1 MAVNLSTLVRNARLD
16 AIETQIGTTAK
27 LTIFSGAK
35 PTACSD
41 ADPAGALVQYTFASD
56 WMTAAA
62 SGTKGK
68 EAGAWSTTAAA
79 GVAASFRIYAN
90 NGTTCGLQ
98 GTCDQGSGDLSFD
111 NKTFTAG
118 QTVVINTL
126 TLTDGNA

>member
-1 MAVNLSTLVRNARLD
+1 MAIQLSIPVRNARLD
-16 AIETQIGTTAK
+16 VIESTIATTAK
-27 LTIFSGAK
+27 MKIFSGAV
-35 PTACSD
+35 PAACSA
-41 ADPAGALVQYTFASD
+41 ADPAGLLVSYTFASD

-62 SGTKGK
+62 TGTKGK

-90 NGTTCGLQ
+90 DGTTCGLQ

-118 QTVVINTL
+118 QTVVINTF
-126 TLTDGNA
+126 TLTDGNV

>member
-1 MAVNLSTLVRNARLD
+1 MPVSMRSKPS
-16 AIETQIGTTAK
+16 IGTTAK
-27 LTIFSGAK
+27 LKIFSGAK

-41 ADPAGALVQYTFASD
+41 ADPAGALASYTFASD

-68 EAGAWSTTAAA
+68 EAGTWSTTASA
-79 GVAASFRIYAN
+79 GTAASFRVYAN
-90 NGTTCGLQ
+90 DGTTCGLQ
-98 GTCDQGSGDLSFD
+98 GSCGQGTGDLSFD
-111 NKTFTAG
+111 NATFTAG

>member
-1 MAVNLSTLVRNARLD
+1 MAVNLSAAVRNARLD
-16 AIETQIGTTAK
+16 AIETTIGTTAK

-41 ADPAGALVQYTFASD
+41 ADPAGALATYTFASN
-56 WMTAAA
+56 WMLDAA

-68 EAGAWSTTAAA
+68 EAGAWSTTASA

-111 NKTFTAG
+111 NKTFSSG

>member
-1 MAVNLSTLVRNARLD
+1 MAVNLSAAVRNARLD
-16 AIETQIGTTAK
+16 AIETTIGTTAK

-41 ADPAGALVQYTFASD
+41 ADPAGALATYTFASN
-56 WMTAAA
+56 WMLDAA

-68 EAGAWSTTAAA
+68 EAGAWSTTASA

-111 NKTFTAG
+111 NKTFSAG

-126 TLTDGNA
+126 TLTEANS

>member
-1 MAVNLSTLVRNARLD
+1 MAVNLSAAVRNARLD
-16 AIETQIGTTAK
+16 AIETTIGTTAK

-41 ADPAGALVQYTFASD
+41 ADPAGALATYTFASN
-56 WMTAAA
+56 WMLDAA

-68 EAGAWSTTAAA
+68 EAGAWSTTASA

-111 NKTFTAG
+111 NKTFSAG

-126 TLTDGNA
+126 TLTEANA

>member
-1 MAVNLSTLVRNARLD
+1 MAVNLSAAVRNARLD
-16 AIETQIGTTAK
+16 AIETTIGTTAK

-41 ADPAGALVQYTFASD
+41 ADPAGALATYTFASN
-56 WMTAAA
+56 WMLDAA

-68 EAGAWSTTAAA
+68 EAGAWSTTASA

-111 NKTFTAG
+111 NKTFSSG

-126 TLTDGNA
+126 TLTEANS

>member
-1 MAVNLSTLVRNARLD
+1 MAVNLSVAVRNGRLD
-16 AIETQIGTTAK
+16 AIETVIGTTAK

-41 ADPAGALVQYTFASD
+41 ADPAGALATYTFASD

-68 EAGAWSTTAAA
+68 EAGAWSTTASA
-79 GVAASFRIYAN
+79 GVAASFRVYAN

-126 TLTDGNA
+126 TFTDGNA

>member
-1 MAVNLSTLVRNARLD
+1 MAVNLSVLVRNARLD

-27 LTIFSGAK
+27 MKIFSGAK

-41 ADPAGALVQYTFASD
+41 ADPAGSLVTYTFASD

-62 SGTKGK
+62 TGTKGK

-79 GVAASFRIYAN
+79 GTAASFRVYAN
-90 NGTTCGLQ
+90 DGVTCGMQ
-98 GTCDQGSGDLSFD
+98 GSCGQGSGDISFD
-111 NKTFTAG
+111 NATFTAG

-126 TLTDGNA
+126 TLTEANS

>member
-1 MAVNLSTLVRNARLD
+1 MAIQLSVPVRNARLD
-16 AIETQIGTTAK
+16 AIETVVGTTAK
-27 LTIFSGAK
+27 LKIFSGTVPA
-35 PTACSD
+35 ACSA
-41 ADPAGALVQYTFASD
+41 ADPAGALVTYTFASD

-68 EAGAWSTTAAA
+68 EAGTWSTTAAA

-90 NGTTCGLQ
+90 DGVTCGVQ

-118 QTVVINTL
+118 QTVVINTM
-126 TLTDGNA
+126 TYTDGNV

>member
-1 MAVNLSTLVRNARLD
+1 MAVNLSVAVRNARLD
-16 AIETQIGTTAK
+16 AIETTINTTAK
-27 LTIFSGAK
+27 LKIFSGAK

-41 ADPAGALVQYTFASD
+41 ADPAGALATYTFASD

-68 EAGAWSTTAAA
+68 EAGTWSTTASA
-79 GVAASFRIYAN
+79 GTAASFRVYAN
-90 NGTTCGLQ
+90 DGTTCGLQ
-98 GTCDQGSGDLSFD
+98 GSCGQGTGDLSFD
-111 NKTFTAG
+111 NATFTSG